1 MTADFFLT
9 PTILGYFS
17 GVEGAILALALVV
30 TLTTVLMILIR
41 VGGSNT
47 SHVASIANSLEAVSQ
62 STSPVPSALPAIN
75 HDLGDLAGVLQ
86 AIEGHLANA
95 RSLFDQMAKGR

>member
-1 MTADFFLT
+1 MGDFFLT

-17 GVEGAILALALVV
+17 GVEGAVLAIALLV
-30 TLTTVLMILIR
+30 TLTTVLNILQR
-41 VGGSNT
+41 VGGSDQ

-62 STSPVPSALPAIN
+62 STSPVPSTVPAIN
-75 HDLGDLAGVLQ
+75 HDLGDLAKSLQ

-95 RSLFDQMAKGR
+95 RSLFDRMATGK